1 MLLDTHVWIWSAAGN
16 TARIGPRTRRALNKA
31 AATGGLMVSSAS
43 AFEIAS
49 LVSLGRLAL
58 SLPAERWVRESIE
71 RGRLQVIDA
80 GLDVALDAGAIPSS
94 AIGDPLDRWLIA
106 TARALDVPLVTCDRA
121 LLRYAAS
128 TRQVATIDAR
138 K

>member
-1 MLLDTHVWIWSAAGN
+1 M
-16 TARIGPRTRRALNKA
+16 
-31 AATGGLMVSSAS
+31 
-43 AFEIAS
+43 
-49 LVSLGRLAL
+49 SLGRLAL

-71 RGRLQVIDA
+71 RGRLQVVGA
-80 GLDVALDAGAIPSS
+80 GLDVALDAGAEIPAS

-121 LLRYAAS
+121 LLRYGAS